1 MNNQP
6 ENCERCGAKLQID
19 GEPCYQKN
27 CSYLKEEEEDL
38 LDGVADEVVYQMDED
53 EEGTI
58 ANGVKDLKDGLND
71 VKELVGGNS
80 AVETSSSGDNSD
92 SVLSD
97 IGEEVADGCV
107 WSVLK
112 FFWYVI
118 TLPFRII
125 FNIFAFFFDD

>member
-27 CSYLKEEEEDL
+27 CNYLKEAEEEESDDDYFLDDAADL
-38 LDGVADEVVYQMDED
+38 IIETASSDDED
-53 EEGTI
+53 
-58 ANGVKDLKDGLND
+58 DGI
-71 VKELVGGNS
+71 
-80 AVETSSSGDNSD
+80 
-92 SVLSD
+92 LSD